1 MVKKKIVKAIVKK
14 VSDKLKKKKPKVKS
28 KPKKTRPKKPP
39 GRKKIDLR
47 GGAKTNPD
55 NPRST
60 RSIAQVAKD
69 PRLKGREKT
78 LAIQEAIRNAR
89 SPFRTKGT
97 SNPSKGLAFKAMYDA
112 GLKPVRRKGRM
123 VLDKS
128 GAPVTRKPPGRK
140 KLPSKKKPP
149 GGKKRGR

>member
-1 MVKKKIVKAIVKK
+1 
-14 VSDKLKKKKPKVKS
+14 
-28 KPKKTRPKKPP
+28 
-39 GRKKIDLR
+39 
-47 GGAKTNPD
+47 
-55 NPRST
+55 
-60 RSIAQVAKD
+60 
-69 PRLKGREKT
+69 
-78 LAIQEAIRNAR
+78 
-89 SPFRTKGT
+89 
-97 SNPSKGLAFKAMYDA
+97 MYDA